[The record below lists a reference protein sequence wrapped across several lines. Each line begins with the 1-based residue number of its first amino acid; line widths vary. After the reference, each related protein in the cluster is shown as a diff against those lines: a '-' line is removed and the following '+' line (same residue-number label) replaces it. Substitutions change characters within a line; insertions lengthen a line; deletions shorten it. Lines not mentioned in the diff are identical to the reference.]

1 MSFPCFQSSFQSWN
15 RSYADLIVKALHFG
29 CSRALSA
36 SRSEFA
42 WAFNLFFLPPVLCSR
57 WQLSWGRGWKMY
69 THGGRR
75 KFSERAPILAR
86 QKALCC
92 QAGGRSELFKR
103 DCYFILM
110 AEVWGWTAKY
120 SSFLSHRY
128 SLFFVFSKNFLTFQF
143 QLHHS
148 NCNRVVVT
156 P

>member
-1 MSFPCFQSSFQSWN
+1 MSSKLFSVLKLFVCRSYCKGFAFWVQPCFKCISLWICMSI
-15 RSYADLIVKALHFG
+15 Y
-29 CSRALSA
+29 C
-36 SRSEFA
+36 
-42 WAFNLFFLPPVLCSR
+42 FFPPVLCSR

-103 DCYFILM
+103 DRYFSLM
-110 AEVWGWTAKY
+110 AAVWGWTAKY
-120 SSFLSHRY
+120 SSSLSHRY